1 MAHIIKLAVLCE
13 YESLVPLR
21 DFLKGQNIE
30 HMLRGVQ
37 TWALRV
43 QKLGAMKNH
52 QMLSRLSLGST
63 TFI

>member
-37 TWALRV
+37 TWALRAGSKTWSYEESPNV
-43 QKLGAMKNH
+43 FNHLG
-52 QMLSRLSLGST
+52 
-63 TFI
+63 